1 MPAVCKKCGDRGI
14 LKRPKTVRYLQTLF
28 IRLKVILY
36 VSNINFKIFV
46 ESLAFNCKYKVFMQ
60 QYRSADGCLNITI
73 IR

>member
-46 ESLAFNCKYKVFMQ
+46 ESLAFNDKYKVFIH
-60 QYRSADGCLNITI
+60 QYRSANGCLNITI